1 MAKLLIF
8 FLVAYWGYNYWK
20 FRRDYRYYTIMA
32 ELLKQDIRE
41 KPDYVKKMKLSSA
54 LIHIQQYASA
64 YELLN
69 EILNSAPYVVN
80 DKNILLM
87 NMEFCKN
94 PIPTLHGPKN
104 LHHSYWHHF
113 VLNRLSKKRYD
124 FLTEDEYLKTNS
136 ILRKMKSNH

>member
-1 MAKLLIF
+1 MAKLLII

-69 EILNSAPYVVN
+69 EILNYAPYIVK
-80 DKNILLM
+80 DKNILLT
-87 NMEFCKN
+87 NIEFCKN
-94 PIPTLHGPKN
+94 STPTLHGPKN
-104 LHHSYWHHF
+104 LNHSYWHHF
-113 VLNRLSKKRYD
+113 ILNWLGKKRYEL
-124 FLTEDEYLKTNS
+124 LTGDEYLKTNS